1 MVTSGSARA
10 YNSYT
15 FFEAYYAVF
24 MLKISSLKK
33 LVTDSMAIDLGT
45 ANTIIAVKS
54 RGIVLD
60 EPSMVAVNEISE
72 EIVAFG
78 QEAADMIGREGRDIT
93 VKAPL
98 IGGVVADYER
108 TKKMLAH
115 FVKKAKTGGSN
126 ISIQAVMSMV
136 SDVTHVEQRAMLNAA
151 DEAGIGKVYMMEE
164 GLAAAFGAGV
174 LANDKRASAIV
185 DIGAG
190 TTNIAIVAKGS
201 IVHSASERFGSNE
214 INAVLA
220 THLRRHR
227 GLQVGEETTEVLK
240 SSFASAYLPDD
251 IARTTEVRGRDV
263 QTGSPGAVEITTGEI
278 YPIVESIVR
287 RIAQLVKD
295 TLTELRPEVA
305 ADIYDRGVVLT
316 GGGALLDGIDQYMR
330 SYVNLAMTVADEP
343 RYATVNGLIKMFD
356 DPKLLERVNR
366 NELGIIQ
373 NAEVPFE
380 A

>member
-1 MVTSGSARA
+1 
-10 YNSYT
+10 
-15 FFEAYYAVF
+15 

-33 LVTDSMAIDLGT
+33 LVTDSMAVDLGT
-45 ANTIIAVKS
+45 ANTIIAVKG
-54 RGIVLD
+54 RGVVLD
-60 EPSMVAVNEISE
+60 EPSLVAINETTE

-78 QEAADMIGREGRDIT
+78 QEAADMTGREGRDII
-93 VKAPL
+93 VKAPM
-98 IGGVVADYER
+98 IGGVVADFER

-136 SDVTHVEQRAMLNAA
+136 SDVTHVEQRALLNAA
-151 DEAGIGKVYMMEE
+151 EEAHIGKVYMMEE

-174 LANDKRASAIV
+174 LPNDKRASAVV

-190 TTNIAIVAKGS
+190 TTNVAIVAKGG
-201 IVHSASERFGSNE
+201 IVHSASERYGSNE

-227 GLQVGEETTEVLK
+227 GLQVGEETTEMLK
-240 SSFASAYLPDD
+240 TTFATTYLPED
-251 IARTTEVRGRDV
+251 ISKSTEVRGRDV
-263 QTGSPGAVEITTGEI
+263 QTGSPGAVEITVGEV
-278 YPIVESIVR
+278 YPIVEDIVR
-287 RIAQLVKD
+287 RIAQTVKD

-305 ADIYDRGVVLT
+305 ADIYDRGVILT

-330 SYVNLAMTVADEP
+330 SYINLAVTIADEP
-343 RYATVNGLIKMFD
+343 RYATVNGLAKMFD
-356 DPKLLERVNR
+356 NPKLLEKVSR
-366 NELGIIQ
+366 NELNVLQ

-380 A
+380 V

>member
-1 MVTSGSARA
+1 
-10 YNSYT
+10 
-15 FFEAYYAVF
+15 

-45 ANTIIAVKS
+45 ASTIIAVKG

-60 EPSMVAVNEISE
+60 EPSLVAYNETTD

-78 QEAADMIGREGRDIT
+78 QEAADMAGREGREVI

-98 IGGVVADYER
+98 TGGVVADFER

-126 ISIQAVMSMV
+126 IAIRAVMSMV
-136 SDVTHVEQRAMLNAA
+136 SDVTHVEQRALMHAA
-151 DEAGIGKVYMMEE
+151 DEAGIGKVFMMEE

-174 LANDKRASAIV
+174 SPTDKRATAVV

-190 TTNIAIVAKGS
+190 TTNIAVIAKGS
-201 IVHSASERFGSNE
+201 IVHSTSERYGSNA
-214 INAVLA
+214 INESLA

-227 GLQVGEETTEVLK
+227 GIQVGDETTELLK
-240 SSFASAYLPDD
+240 TNFSSTFLPED
-251 IARTTEVRGRDV
+251 ISKSIQIRGRDV
-263 QTGSPGAVEITTGEI
+263 QTGGPGAVDITAGEV
-278 YPIVESIVR
+278 YPIVEGIVR
-287 RIAQLVKD
+287 RIALRVKD

-305 ADIYDRGVVLT
+305 ADIYDRGVILT
-316 GGGALLDGIDQYMR
+316 GGGALLEGIDQYMR
-330 SYVNLAMTVADEP
+330 SFIELPVSVADEP
-343 RYATVNGLIKMFD
+343 RYATVHGLEKMFED
-356 DPKLLERVNR
+356 QELLERVSS
-366 NELGIIQ
+366 NELNVLQ
-373 NAEVPFE
+373 NAEIPFE

>member
-1 MVTSGSARA
+1 
-10 YNSYT
+10 
-15 FFEAYYAVF
+15 
-24 MLKISSLKK
+24 MLKIASLKK

-45 ANTIIAVKS
+45 ANTIIAVKG

-72 EIVAFG
+72 EIVAYG

-126 ISIQAVMSMV
+126 IALQAVMSMV

-151 DEAGIGKVYMMEE
+151 EEAGIGKVYMMEQ

-174 LANDKRASAIV
+174 QPNDKRASAVV

-227 GLQVGEETTEVLK
+227 GLQVGEETTEHLK
-240 SSFASAYLPDD
+240 TSFASTYLPDD
-251 IARTTEVRGRDV
+251 ISKSIEVRGRDV
-263 QTGSPGAVEITTGEI
+263 QTGSPSAVEITSGEV

-305 ADIYDRGVVLT
+305 ADVYDRGVVLT

-330 SYVNLAMTVADEP
+330 SFVNLAMTVADEP
-343 RYATVNGLIKMFD
+343 RYATVNGLVKMFD
-356 DPKLLERVNR
+356 DPKLLNRVNR
-366 NELGIIQ
+366 NELGIMQ

>member
-1 MVTSGSARA
+1 
-10 YNSYT
+10 
-15 FFEAYYAVF
+15 
-24 MLKISSLKK
+24 
-33 LVTDSMAIDLGT
+33 MAIDLGT
-45 ANTIIAVKS
+45 ANTIIAVKG

-60 EPSMVAVNEISE
+60 EPSMVAVNDITE
-72 EIVAFG
+72 EIVAYG
-78 QEAADMIGREGRDIT
+78 QEAADMIGREGRDVT

-126 ISIQAVMSMV
+126 ISLQAVMSMV
-136 SDVTHVEQRAMLNAA
+136 SDVTHVEQRAMINAA
-151 DEAGIGKVYMMEE
+151 EEAGIGRVYMMEE

-174 LANDKRASAIV
+174 MPNDKRASAIV

-190 TTNIAIVAKGS
+190 TTNIAVVAKGS
-201 IVHSASERFGSNE
+201 IVHSASERYGSNE

-227 GLQVGEETTEVLK
+227 GLQVGEETTELLK
-240 SSFASAYLPDD
+240 TSFASSYLPDD
-251 IARTTEVRGRDV
+251 ISKSIEVRGRDV
-263 QTGSPGAVEITTGEI
+263 QTGSPAAVEITTGEV

-305 ADIYDRGVVLT
+305 ADVYDRGVVLT

-330 SYVNLAMTVADEP
+330 SYVNLAMTVADEA
-343 RYATVNGLIKMFD
+343 RYATVNGLVKMFD

-366 NELGIIQ
+366 NELGIMQ
-373 NAEVPFE
+373 NAEIPFE